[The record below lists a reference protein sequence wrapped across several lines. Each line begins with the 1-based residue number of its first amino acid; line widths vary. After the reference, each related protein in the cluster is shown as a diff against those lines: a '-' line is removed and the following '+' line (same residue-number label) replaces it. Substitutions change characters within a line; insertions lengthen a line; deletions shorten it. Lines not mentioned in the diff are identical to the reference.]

1 MSEVD
6 IFVSFSPFSPRSSKE
21 RSLFPKIDIAKERE
35 ERDNFT
41 GTSGDYSSDSTPVTS
56 VTAVVPDKNYSPP
69 TARGGVNQN
78 TTPKHSHVT
87 TKPSNM
93 TSTNVT
99 SNSSTFEA
107 RDMVQEN
114 DNR

>member
-1 MSEVD
+1 MFEVHGA
-6 IFVSFSPFSPRSSKE
+6 FLSFALSLNFSLRSSKE

-35 ERDNFT
+35 ERESFT
-41 GTSGDYSSDSTPVTS
+41 GTIGGDFNSESPPV
-56 VTAVVPDKNYSPP
+56 AVHVPDKNSPP
-69 TARGGVNQN
+69 SSHVVNQN
-78 TTPKHSHVT
+78 TTPKLSQVVT
-87 TKPSNM
+87 SKPS
-93 TSTNVT
+93 NVT